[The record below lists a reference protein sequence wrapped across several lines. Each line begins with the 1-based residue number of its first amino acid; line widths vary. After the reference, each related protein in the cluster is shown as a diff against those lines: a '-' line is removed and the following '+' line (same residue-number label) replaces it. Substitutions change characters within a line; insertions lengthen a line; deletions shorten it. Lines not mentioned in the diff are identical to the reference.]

1 MYNKNRSFIYSDAHP
16 IFEKCGQEKG
26 MEIMLHIREVLE
38 TMNAFERYDTPKIR
52 EIANGLGRSILQ
64 GEKC

>member
-26 MEIMLHIREVLE
+26 MEILLHIREALE
-38 TMNAFERYDTPKIR
+38 TMNAFERYDTNKIR
-52 EIANGLGRSILQ
+52 EIANGLARSILQ